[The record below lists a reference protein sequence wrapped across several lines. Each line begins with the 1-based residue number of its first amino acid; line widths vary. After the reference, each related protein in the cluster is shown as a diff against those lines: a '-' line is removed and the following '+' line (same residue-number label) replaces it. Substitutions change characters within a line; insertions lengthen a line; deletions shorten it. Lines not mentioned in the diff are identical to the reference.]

1 MLINGDC
8 NERTSLLSRDR
19 FTFIDLFAGCGG
31 LSLGLLNA
39 GWQGVFAIEKNFNA
53 SKTLM
58 HNLVE
63 KSNHNKKKNILKWP
77 DWLDKAPYKVETLV
91 EKYQEHLME
100 MSWFSGNRTFADFFK
115 IVRSERTHSFK
126 VRFLRHWQS
135 IDPMVQEGREGVCFP
150 PQAHRFD
157 ELHRVIPW
165 KVARQQR
172 LLLLLPVTSA

>member
-1 MLINGDC
+1 MPDAPV
-8 NERTSLLSRDR
+8 LLSLRGLR
-19 FTFIDLFAGCGG
+19 KTFDTQEAVSGIDLDVYAGEFLTLLGPSGCGKSTLLRLIAG
-31 LSLGLLNA
+31 L
-39 GWQGVFAIEKNFNA
+39 
-53 SKTLM
+53 
-58 HNLVE
+58 
-63 KSNHNKKKNILKWP
+63 
-77 DWLDKAPYKVETLV
+77 ETCTV
-91 EKYQEHLME
+91 
-100 MSWFSGNRTFADFFK
+100 SWFSGNRTFADFFK

>member
-1 MLINGDC
+1 MIQKTHEMLFFRTMSLHLHDYGGDGKL
-8 NERTSLLSRDR
+8 R
-19 FTFIDLFAGCGG
+19 
-31 LSLGLLNA
+31 
-39 GWQGVFAIEKNFNA
+39 
-53 SKTLM
+53 
-58 HNLVE
+58 
-63 KSNHNKKKNILKWP
+63 
-77 DWLDKAPYKVETLV
+77 
-91 EKYQEHLME
+91 